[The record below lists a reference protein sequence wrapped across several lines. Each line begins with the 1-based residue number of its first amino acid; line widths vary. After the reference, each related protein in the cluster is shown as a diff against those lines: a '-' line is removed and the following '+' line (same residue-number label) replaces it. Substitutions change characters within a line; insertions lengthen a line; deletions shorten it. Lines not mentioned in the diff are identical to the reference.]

1 MLAPH
6 DGALDI
12 GEALAREFFDEVAVS
27 HSLGSDF
34 FAAHESVMA
43 LNGPANLA
51 QSCPLGA
58 ADRTSFDLLSPS
70 ADDAKPASAAL
81 NNGLRCSL

>member
-1 MLAPH
+1 MRFVGAH

-34 FAAHESVMA
+34 FAAHEF
-43 LNGPANLA
+43 GYGTKRTCRGGLA
-51 QSCPLGA
+51 RVRLEG
-58 ADRTSFDLLSPS
+58 
-70 ADDAKPASAAL
+70 
-81 NNGLRCSL
+81 

>member
-34 FAAHESVMA
+34 FAAHESIMA

-51 QSCPLGA
+51 QSCPLSV
-58 ADRTSFDLLSPS
+58 ADRNHLNLLSIS
-70 ADDAKPASAAL
+70 ADGPNSDIGPTGTRSEP
-81 NNGLRCSL
+81 R